1 MKEKPQVLLRV
12 YQKSLYFR
20 YCPFRAGGEQM
31 DNITASASVEHVVFH
46 RNIALVDLALK
57 CIALL
62 SDNSQ
67 RNEAATELLRESIIP
82 MLEKNNG

>member
-1 MKEKPQVLLRV
+1 
-12 YQKSLYFR
+12 
-20 YCPFRAGGEQM
+20 M
-31 DNITASASVEHVVFH
+31 DNITASASEEYVVFH
-46 RNIALVDLALK
+46 QNIALVDLALK